1 MKDYIKGLKNWF
13 HQKMIPETNWLR
25 KFFGPL
31 IRFHQRFFQPFYAW
45 LRKTFGPFWHRF
57 QINRWLIALF
67 LSLILVISLLG
78 SFNATTTDSSGL
90 KKRLQ
95 SPT

>member
-1 MKDYIKGLKNWF
+1 MKDYIKGLKNWV
-13 HQKMIPETNWLR
+13 HQKMMPVTNWLC

-57 QINRWLIALF
+57 QINRWLIALL
-67 LSLILVISLLG
+67 LSLILVISVL
-78 SFNATTTDSSGL
+78 
-90 KKRLQ
+90 
-95 SPT
+95 